1 MMALLVYRCRLVYNT
16 KRHEGCRKDVS
27 TMRSRSKILW
37 TALTGAVI
45 LGIFVQSMM
54 PADLSGEESTYAL
67 GVIGNILDKVGW
79 PNAALTEHFLR
90 KSAHFAEYMLLGILL
105 SVAIGRWDFTGEKKW
120 FRIALTE
127 VLVPFLDETIQLFVP
142 GRSSQTT
149 DIWIDICGVTA
160 GVLLVHLIRMI
171 GKLCRK
177 RWGRSAG
184 REEKR

>member
-1 MMALLVYRCRLVYNT
+1 
-16 KRHEGCRKDVS
+16 
-27 TMRSRSKILW
+27 MRSRSKILW

-160 GVLLVHLIRMI
+160 GVLLVHFIRMI
-171 GKLCRK
+171 GKLYRK

>member
-1 MMALLVYRCRLVYNT
+1 M
-16 KRHEGCRKDVS
+16 
-27 TMRSRSKILW
+27 
-37 TALTGAVI
+37 
-45 LGIFVQSMM
+45 
-54 PADLSGEESTYAL
+54 
-67 GVIGNILDKVGW
+67 
-79 PNAALTEHFLR
+79 
-90 KSAHFAEYMLLGILL
+90 LGILL

-149 DIWIDICGVTA
+149 DIWIDICGGAA